1 MAVSGALGPGATLY
15 NAPIVLTTTTR
26 IKARMAA
33 VDPTSASTDLT
44 WSALTEADFIV
55 VERES
60 ELHLTEIMY
69 NPPAGNEYEFIEL
82 KNNGDSDFE
91 LANSFFEG
99 IDYSFPPG
107 TPPLP
112 PGGFV
117 VLASNPAALA
127 KRYPDVSIGGAYDGQ
142 LSNAGE
148 KISLR
153 GPEGTVLISVEF
165 DDESGWPV
173 SPDGRG
179 DSLVLIDF
187 EGDPNHAKSWRASAD
202 LHGSPGEDD
211 PSLTLTGGL
220 DPSLTLTGGL

>member
-1 MAVSGALGPGATLY
+1 
-15 NAPIVLTTTTR
+15 
-26 IKARMAA
+26 MAA
-33 VDPTSASTDLT
+33 ANPRSAATELS
-44 WSALTEADFIV
+44 WSALAEADFIV
-55 VERES
+55 VERNS

-69 NPPAGNEYEFIEL
+69 NPQAGNDYEFIEL
-82 KNNGDSDFE
+82 KNDGDSDFE

-127 KRYPDVSIGGAYDGQ
+127 ERYPGLSIGGTYDGQ

-153 GPEGTVLISVEF
+153 DPEGTVLISVEF
-165 DDESGWPV
+165 DDGSGWPI

-187 EGDPNHAKSWRASAD
+187 EGDPNRAKSWRASAD

-211 PSLTLTGGL
+211 PRLTLKSGL
-220 DPSLTLTGGL
+220 